1 MESDIELFPLIHNR
15 DPIDIPTG
23 GQLDSATVP
32 FLITMLTKYRRLQA
46 RWNQYKADTKAVS
59 PIKYWIVEITE
70 SLGVAL
76 IFALLIRH
84 FIIMV
89 SVVPT
94 SSMVPTLKVG
104 DRLFVNRFIYRFTDP
119 ERGDIVVFKSVV
131 DDKDYVKR
139 LVGLP
144 GETVEL
150 RKGIVYIN
158 GKELSFPGVNVQ
170 YDYDTQDPLTIP
182 PGHYYMLGDNRA
194 FSADSRI
201 WGFVPRKN
209 VEGQALFTFWPFT
222 HMQLLR

>member
-1 MESDIELFPLIHNR
+1 MLLYY
-15 DPIDIPTG
+15 PTM
-23 GQLDSATVP
+23 
-32 FLITMLTKYRRLQA
+32 FTKYHALKS
-46 RWNQYKADTKAVS
+46 RWANYKAFLKSKSSVQF
-59 PIKYWIVEITE
+59 WVVETIE
-70 SLGVAL
+70 SLTFAL

-119 ERGDIVVFKSVV
+119 QRGDIVVFKSVV

-144 GETVEL
+144 GETIEM
-150 RKGIVYIN
+150 RRGTVYVN
-158 GKELSFPGVNVQ
+158 GKELTFPGVNVQ
-170 YDYDTQDPLTIP
+170 YDYDFQDPVTVP
-182 PGHYYMLGDNRA
+182 PGHYYMMGDNRA

-209 VEGQALFTFWPFT
+209 VEGQALFTFWPFN
-222 HMQLLR
+222 HMQLLY